1 MGFSI
6 FSIFSR
12 KMKILIYG
20 SQGWIGGL
28 FIKYLESV
36 GVDYI
41 RGEVRVDSKEYLLAE
56 INEHYA
62 EYRAAARAYDDA
74 SKKYVAR
81 DVREDYLQEKQA
93 DFRNATH
100 KFLAWLETI
109 KS

>member
-1 MGFSI
+1 MA
-6 FSIFSR
+6 
-12 KMKILIYG
+12 LIGSDTLTIWFIDKTWHEECLSYIEAFNAYG
-20 SQGWIGGL
+20 TDEE
-28 FIKYLESV
+28 KNV
-36 GVDYI
+36 
-41 RGEVRVDSKEYLLAE
+41 E
-56 INEHYA
+56 INEHYS

-81 DVREDYLQEKQA
+81 DVREDYLQVKQE